1 MAHRARDRSRSS
13 GGFQRREN
21 QENSLQRSR
30 RDQIRQ
36 GRAGNQEKFTTKRLM
51 LKMIVS
57 NLLPLAIT
65 EDTNFQAFV
74 KALKPTANIPNK
86 SVMRSELLTVYED
99 KKMAVRL
106 SLASADDVVLTCE
119 LRLSRAE
126 YSYLTVGCHF
136 VDKNGKLKSYMLETT
151 CLFGD
156 QSADNIKNQL
166 SAIMEA
172 WGIKEKVHTVV
183 TAGIPKLKEIKAKW
197 THVPCFAYTLNMVFK
212 DLLMCDDSLREVL
225 TKCQE
230 IVRFFKNDSEAE
242 QKLREI
248 QNQQKLQQ
256 EELIMYTGEGWLT
269 LLHMLERLQQ
279 QYKAM
284 PMVLNERGKTHFI
297 LNENDK
303 KKMHNTISAL
313 VPLREATSMMKEE
326 GFDTISVVIPLLK
339 KLMENLTEQAK
350 TRNNVAARLLSKC
363 KDQFGDVSNNKMA
376 PITALD
382 PRFKNQLGDQNKRQA
397 KDKIIKEL
405 SESTAGSASSA
416 PDLECL
422 LSSYMAYTPTAESAN
437 PLAWWRFTGLER
449 FGEMSKLALKKLG
462 TVSTAVPLDRAFSNV
477 DDRFCSLSSSQEP
490 ENINMILF
498 LNSNWDTKP

>member
-1 MAHRARDRSRSS
+1 MPHRARDRSRSA
-13 GGFQRREN
+13 GGFQRGEN

-30 RDQIRQ
+30 PDQIRQ
-36 GRAGNQEKFTTKRLM
+36 GRAGNQEKLTTKRLM

-57 NLLPLAIT
+57 NLLPMAIT
-65 EDTNFQAFV
+65 EDANFQAFV
-74 KALKPTANIPNK
+74 KALKPTANIPDK
-86 SVMRSELLTVYED
+86 SVMRSELLTVYERE
-99 KKMAVRL
+99 KMAVRR

-126 YSYLTVGCHF
+126 YSYLTVGCHV

-151 CLFGD
+151 CLLSD
-156 QSADNIKNQL
+156 QSAGNIINQL

-183 TAGIPKLKEIKAKW
+183 TAGMPQLKKMKANW
-197 THVPCFAYTLNMVFK
+197 THMPCFAYTLNMVFN

-248 QNQQKLQQ
+248 QNQQRLQQ

-269 LLHMLERLQQ
+269 LLHMLERLDK

-297 LNENDK
+297 LIENDK
-303 KKMHNTISAL
+303 KKIQNTISAL
-313 VPLREATSMMKEE
+313 IPLREATSTMKKE
-326 GFDTISVVIPLLK
+326 GFDTISVIIPLLK
-339 KLMENLTEQAK
+339 KLMDNLTEQAK
-350 TRNNVAARLLSKC
+350 TRNKVAAMLLSKC
-363 KDQFGDVSNNKMA
+363 EHHFGKDNIPKLA

-382 PRFKNQLGDQNKRQA
+382 PRFKNQLEDQNKRQA

-405 SESTAGSASSA
+405 SESAAGSASSA
-416 PDLECL
+416 LDLECL
-422 LSSYMAYTPTAESAN
+422 LSNYMAHEPLPEGGN
-437 PLAWWRFTGLER
+437 PLAWWRFTGSR
-449 FGEMSKLALKKLG
+449 KFGEMSKLALKKLG
-462 TVSTAVPLDRAFSNV
+462 IVSTAVPLDRAFSKA